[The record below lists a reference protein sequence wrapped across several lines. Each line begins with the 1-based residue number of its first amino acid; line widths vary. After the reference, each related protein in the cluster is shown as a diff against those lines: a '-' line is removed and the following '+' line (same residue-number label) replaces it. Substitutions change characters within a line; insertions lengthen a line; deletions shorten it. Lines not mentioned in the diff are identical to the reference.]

1 MVLVRG
7 EHPGNVGA
15 AARVVRN
22 MGLTGLDL
30 VGPGD
35 WRTLECWRAAWGA
48 HEVLEQAR
56 VFETLPAALDGAG
69 LTVAFSGRRGDGVP
83 ARDVR
88 EVARDVAA
96 LRDEERAS
104 LVFGPEASGLTLAEM
119 AACGQRAFI
128 PSDPAQ
134 PSLNLSH
141 AVMVAAYEIFRAREA
156 PAAETG
162 PLRATWDE
170 KAGLLALLREALP
183 AVGALPA
190 DRPESAF
197 EEWIRLVQRLDLTRR
212 EVHLLE
218 HYVRRSAAG
227 RRPPGEAT

>member
-1 MVLVRG
+1 VVGRVRVVLVRV

-30 VGPGD
+30 VAPGD
-35 WRTLECWRAAWGA
+35 WRTLECWRSAWGA
-48 HEVLEQAR
+48 HDVLEQAR
-56 VFETLPAALDGAG
+56 VFEALPAALDGAG
-69 LTVAFSGRRGDGVP
+69 LAVAFSGRRGDGVP

-88 EVARDVAA
+88 EVAREAAA
-96 LRDEERAS
+96 LQDEECS
-104 LVFGPEASGLTLAEM
+104 SFVFGPEASGLTLAEM

-141 AVMVAAYEIFRAREA
+141 AVMVAAYEVFRARHA

-162 PLRATWDE
+162 PRRATWDE
-170 KAGLLALLREALP
+170 KAGLLALLRSGLP
-183 AVGALPA
+183 AVGALPP
-190 DRPESAF
+190 DRPEQAF

-212 EVHLLE
+212 ELHLLE
-218 HYVRRSAAG
+218 HLARRLARA
-227 RRPPGEAT
+227 